1 MRISTELKPL
11 IDALSAGNEKLES
24 EKAKNQVKKE
34 GLEKE
39 FKQLRKSMKESQD
52 GKTIETRLVELT
64 NQK

>member
-11 IDALSAGNEKLES
+11 IDALSAGNEKLET

-39 FKQLRKSMKESQD
+39 FKQLRKSMKES
-52 GKTIETRLVELT
+52 
-64 NQK
+64 